1 MKAIKTKYL
10 GATCT
15 KPVRIKVS
23 AEGVPHRIYSRSSLP
38 DRLEDCHAEAARRF
52 AAEREWPVGLVSG
65 GTEKPGVW
73 VHCFIPSVVT
83 DTLKLADILFD
94 TVSCSERFDV
104 LKSSVKQSLKQLNA

>member
-1 MKAIKTKYL
+1 MKAIQTKYL
-10 GATCT
+10 GFTHT
-15 KPVRIKVS
+15 KPARIRVS
-23 AEGVPHRIYSRSSLP
+23 AEGVPSKIYSRSTLP
-38 DRLEDCHAEAARRF
+38 DRVEDCHAAAARKF
-52 AAEREWPVGLVSG
+52 ADEQGWSFLVSG
-65 GTEKPGVW
+65 GTANPDVW